1 MAKVVDNREV
11 TEAKIA
17 SIVITPN
24 VVKSETVDDKKVV
37 TYRNR
42 IVVRYSLQD
51 EYGHLEYK
59 NVTHHGSE
67 TVEELDD
74 VEIAERFGIKE
85 EIKADVL
92 LLSNVNIDS

>member
-1 MAKVVDNREV
+1 MAKVVDSREV
-11 TEAKIA
+11 TGAVIGN
-17 SIVITPN
+17 IIITPN
-24 VVKSETVDDKKVV
+24 IEKSETVDGKKVI
-37 TYRNR
+37 TFRNR

-74 VEIAERFGIKE
+74 VEIAERFGIKSSV
-85 EIKADVL
+85 KADVL

>member
-1 MAKVVDNREV
+1 MAKYVDNREV
-11 TEAKIA
+11 TGAVIA

-24 VVKSETVDDKKVV
+24 IVKSETVDGKKVI
-37 TYRNR
+37 TYQNR

-59 NVTHHGSE
+59 NVTHYGSE

-85 EIKADVL
+85 DIKADVL